1 MGTGYGYSE
10 QDTVTKDIQEMISSL
25 DVMDDDINE
34 RVVSSIREGAEI
46 IVQEQRRLISGR
58 SSKLPELLKAGKTMV
73 SKKGKYTV
81 ACGYDTEAIKEGFEG
96 LIMEFGRPGK
106 RSGGVDKNGRR
117 IGKVTPTPH
126 VFRAVDNKGDEATNH
141 VINSVSEVIKW

>member
-10 QDTVTKDIQEMISSL
+10 QDTVTKDIQDMINAL
-25 DVMDDDINE
+25 DVMDDAVNE
-34 RVVSSIREGAEI
+34 RAASSIREGAEI

-58 SSKLPELLKAGKTMV
+58 SKKLPELIKAGKARV
-73 SKKGKYTV
+73 SKEGKYTV

-106 RSGGVDKNGRR
+106 SSGGVDKKGRR

-126 VFRAVDNKGDEATNH
+126 IFRAVDNKGDEATSH
-141 VINSVSEVIKW
+141 VVNSVSEVIKW